1 MEKQLA
7 HLPHQTQQEIN
18 TLLELIT
25 DKIADCQLILL
36 FGNYAQGNYTLWEET
51 FIDGHF
57 ESYQSDYD
65 LLVVVDSSNPT
76 SIEQLLRRE
85 VSDLYKAKCKNS
97 PHLPSV
103 EFVVEDIHTLSA
115 QLENGHY
122 FYTSLLQEG
131 IVLFD
136 SQKFKL
142 PEPRLLSFQEI
153 RDQASASFDSLFD
166 STCQLVGLSKPD
178 TGNIGYIT
186 NTLRLRQA
194 CEHFYK
200 AISLVFTL
208 HCPEER
214 DLEKLRSATKRY
226 SRELSTVFPQKTEF
240 EAHGFHLLNQANEAP
255 ENTLFTVTKEE
266 FAYLLEEI
274 EALREITECICK
286 DKIASYEALIN

>member
-1 MEKQLA
+1 MKKQITP
-7 HLPHQTQQEIN
+7 LPHQTQQEIS

-25 DKIADCQLILL
+25 HKIADCQLILL
-36 FGNYAQGNYTLWEET
+36 FGSYAQGNYALWEET

-65 LLVVVDSSNPT
+65 LFVVVDNANPA
-76 SIEQLLRRE
+76 SIEQLLRTE
-85 VSDLYKAKCKNS
+85 VTDLYKAKFKNNI
-97 PHLPSV
+97 HLPSV

-115 QLENGHY
+115 QLKNGHY
-122 FYTSLLQEG
+122 FYTTLLQEG

-136 SQKFKL
+136 SQKFQL
-142 PEPRLLSFQEI
+142 AEPYPLSFQEI
-153 RDQASASFDSLFD
+153 RNQAATSFNSPFNAA
-166 STCQLVGLSKPD
+166 CQLVESSKHNTD
-178 TGNIGYIT
+178 HVGYAT
-186 NTLRLRQA
+186 STLRLRQA

-200 AISLVFTL
+200 ATCLVFTL
-208 HCPEER
+208 RCPEEC
-214 DLEKLRSATKRY
+214 DLGKLKGLTKRY

-266 FAYLLEEI
+266 FAYLLEQI